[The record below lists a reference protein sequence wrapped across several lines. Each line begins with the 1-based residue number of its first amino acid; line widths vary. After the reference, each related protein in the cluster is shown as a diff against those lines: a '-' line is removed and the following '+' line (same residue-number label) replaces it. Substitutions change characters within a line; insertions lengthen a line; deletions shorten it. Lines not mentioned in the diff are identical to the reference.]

1 MNNQLQSST
10 VFFVVLA
17 VVVVIVDK
25 YLSLQVR
32 VVRGV
37 DSQSDVFLKY
47 VVHTLYCTV
56 VLISL
61 MIMPPLHFLHRR
73 AISFWCSPS
82 KPTATGKTTLTRK
95 CSSCSSS
102 CISFT
107 RRSRSNTAT
116 RRRRRVCKRRW
127 WRTYRRTVT
136 TPTWY
141 GYQG

>member
-32 VVRGV
+32 VVGGV

-61 MIMPPLHFLHRR
+61 MIMPLLHFLH
-73 AISFWCSPS
+73 
-82 KPTATGKTTLTRK
+82 
-95 CSSCSSS
+95 
-102 CISFT
+102 
-107 RRSRSNTAT
+107 
-116 RRRRRVCKRRW
+116 
-127 WRTYRRTVT
+127 
-136 TPTWY
+136 
-141 GYQG
+141 